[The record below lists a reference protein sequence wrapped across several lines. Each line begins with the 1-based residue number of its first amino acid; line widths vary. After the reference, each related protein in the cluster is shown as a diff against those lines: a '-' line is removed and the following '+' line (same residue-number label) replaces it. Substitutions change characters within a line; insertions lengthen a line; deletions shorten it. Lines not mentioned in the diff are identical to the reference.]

1 MRFSRKQEE
10 ELNKSKEDNME
21 KKIYR
26 VYAEEKKV
34 KGYFQDVIA
43 SSKEEA
49 QKLAEDN
56 TEYHQ
61 WEDNPDED
69 GSNGIDIVLTAV
81 LQFEEDIEKS
91 SKYDELVRMKQQKE
105 EESSEQLYL
114 EYLSKKD
121 TAFKQGQEKS

>member
-1 MRFSRKQEE
+1 
-10 ELNKSKEDNME
+10 ME

-69 GSNGIDIVLTAV
+69 GLEFTTT
-81 LQFEEDIEKS
+81 IEFRNPHRS
-91 SKYDELVRMKQQKE
+91 SKWDEYKE
-105 EESSEQLYL
+105 VIDEHFVSRNIDTGGKAYIDLL
-114 EYLSKKD
+114 ED
-121 TAFKQGQEKS
+121 V

>member
-1 MRFSRKQEE
+1 MI
-10 ELNKSKEDNME
+10 E

-49 QKLAEDN
+49 QKLAENN

-69 GSNGIDIVLTAV
+69 GTHGLEFTTT
-81 LQFEEDIEKS
+81 IESRYPHRS
-91 SKYDELVRMKQQKE
+91 SKWDEYKE
-105 EESSEQLYL
+105 VIDEHFVSRNIDTGGKAYIDLL
-114 EYLSKKD
+114 ED
-121 TAFKQGQEKS
+121 V

>member
-1 MRFSRKQEE
+1 MI
-10 ELNKSKEDNME
+10 E

-43 SSKEEA
+43 SSREEA

-61 WEDNPDED
+61 WEENPDED
-69 GSNGIDIVLTAV
+69 VSNGISIVLTAV
-81 LQFEEDIEKS
+81 LEFEEDIEKS
-91 SKYDELVRMKQQKE
+91 SKYDELIEMK
-105 EESSEQLYL
+105 EQEVFSIID
-114 EYLSKKD
+114 EY
-121 TAFKQGQEKS
+121 